1 MLFSTNSDKS
11 ISINDPEASIFN
23 GRAIRLYRKIDNPSW
38 SALFNTI
45 SSNGWI
51 GRVLH
56 IIFFYDHSIN
66 SDVILAVQQP
76 INNAKVVGILEGY
89 TASNHTFSDTNQEF
103 EHDSNDSERIKDD
116 NGFVYESNAFMNCLT
131 ENNLLDQE
139 LQVFHKVNKDRPRR
153 IVWSNDNITE
163 KIFYAS
169 DFHFKECYYVIINDA
184 QPPEIERYFDLNPS
198 FLFVRQH

>member
-11 ISINDPEASIFN
+11 ISINDPETV
-23 GRAIRLYRKIDNPSW
+23 YKKIDNPSW

-51 GRVLH
+51 GKVLH
-56 IIFFYDHSIN
+56 IIFFYDHPIN

-89 TASNHTFSDTNQEF
+89 TASNHTFA
-103 EHDSNDSERIKDD
+103 DSNQDLKDD
-116 NGFVYESNAFMNCLT
+116 NEFVYESNALMNCLT

-139 LQVFHKVNKDRPRR
+139 LQVFHKVNKDNPRR
-153 IVWSNDNITE
+153 VVWSNDNITE

-169 DFHFKECYYVIINDA
+169 DFHFKECYYVIVNDV

-198 FLFVRQH
+198 FLFVTAFLVRRQKL